1 MTDKMTIPYA
11 VADFHRLITEGKYY
25 VDKTMYIPRLEKYSS
40 PVYLR
45 PRRFGKSLLC
55 STLYYYY
62 ERTQASHF
70 QELFGNTY
78 IGKNPTEK
86 QGQMIVVR
94 FDFSA
99 MEVCS
104 DMKRLEQN
112 FNDLNRNPIRAAF
125 TRNKDILDGFAFSDM
140 NSASKM
146 LEDLVTYTGENNLPK
161 VYIIIDEYDNFTN
174 QLLTECK
181 DDIYEEV
188 TTGDS
193 FLRTFF

>member
-11 VADFHRLITEGKYY
+11 VADFQRLITEGKYY

-70 QELFGNTY
+70 QELFGGTY

-99 MEVCS
+99 MEVCG

-112 FNDLNRNPIRAAF
+112 FNDLNRGPVRTAL
-125 TRNKDILDGFAFSDM
+125 THNKDI
-140 NSASKM
+140 
-146 LEDLVTYTGENNLPK
+146 
-161 VYIIIDEYDNFTN
+161 
-174 QLLTECK
+174 CK
-181 DDIYEEV
+181 CWH
-188 TTGDS
+188 
-193 FLRTFF
+193 